1 MSEKY
6 EKIWSKWD
14 KAELEKQI
22 EFHRE
27 GRRKYLGL
35 VEKHLKKTP
44 GLKALEVGCGSS
56 IDSHLIAE
64 ETTAD
69 LYGVDISEEAL
80 RVARE
85 VSLKFDKKVNL
96 SVGDALKLEFDP
108 NTFDLVFSQG
118 LLEHFDKP
126 LEVLKEQI
134 RILKPGGIL
143 IVNVPQKYTVYTIY
157 KHLSALFGRWEWG
170 AETEF
175 SSWQLKWLGNHL
187 GLEFLE
193 KHGYDYWRSPF
204 EVSFVLKTL
213 DDKIAKIPFVKE
225 SPAHKEASGFWKKMW
240 ADFEDH
246 YGYLF
251 MKNII
256 YVYKKPETKK

>member
-1 MSEKY
+1 MNEKY
-6 EKIWSKWD
+6 EEIWEKWD
-14 KAELEKQI
+14 NAELERQI

-35 VEKHLKKTP
+35 VEKYLKNTP

-56 IDSHLIAE
+56 IDSHLVAE
-64 ETTAD
+64 KTMAD

-85 VSLKFDKKVNL
+85 VSGKFDKKVNL
-96 SVGDALKLEFDP
+96 SVGDALKLEFSP
-108 NTFDLVFSQG
+108 GTFDLVFSQG
-118 LLEHFDKP
+118 LLEHFEKP
-126 LEVLKEQI
+126 REVLKEQI
-134 RILKPGGIL
+134 RVLKPGGIL
-143 IVNVPQKYTVYTIY
+143 VVNVPQKYTVYTVY
-157 KHLSALFGRWEWG
+157 KHLAALFGRWEWG
-170 AETEF
+170 AEIEF
-175 SSWQLKWLGNHL
+175 SSWQLKWLGDHL

-204 EVSFVLKTL
+204 EVTFVLKTL

-225 SPAHKEASGFWKKMW
+225 SSTYKEASGFWRKMW
-240 ADFEDH
+240 GNLEDR

-256 YVYKKPETKK
+256 YVYRKSGIEK